1 MARVVEVRLPALR
14 QDLKLLPGPHDED
27 GAPRWLLHDGVRN
40 RYFTLAESAL
50 DLVRHWQGGVSA
62 ETMSSYL
69 MGLGLEYEIAEIQAF
84 SDFLIVNNL
93 VVARSE
99 SASDYFS
106 TQHRD
111 NKKSIWSKLLHNYLF
126 VRIPLIRPDPLLA
139 KIAPRLSWLFSA
151 QVHWIILLMG
161 LSGALL
167 VLRQWDSFAST
178 FLYFFSFEGMLL
190 YVLTLVVVKSAH
202 ELGHALVS
210 YRLGC
215 RVASMGVAFLVMFP
229 VLFTDTTDAW
239 KLRSRRDRL
248 RIVTAGVR
256 TELYLALI
264 ATFMWAILPDGA
276 LRSAVFFVATTS
288 WITSLLV
295 NISPFLRFDGY
306 YAFSDIV
313 GVENLQQ
320 RSFALG
326 KWSLRR
332 WLWGIQDPL
341 PEPLPKPRARL
352 MIVYAWC
359 TWIYRFFLFLGIALL
374 VYHFF
379 FKMLGI
385 LLFVVE
391 ILWFIVMPI
400 FNEFKVWKERSGDF
414 QFSPLRLL
422 WWSFPITMLILVIL
436 PLPIEVSIPGVIK
449 ADRSQHLFATE
460 PAQVV
465 SLSVQSGR
473 TVEEGDLLIELQSPG
488 LDNAMLQVQVEL
500 RLAKLKLIRQV
511 SSPEEK
517 ARQAINRER
526 IRQLQAQFDGLL
538 SRKKLLEIRAPFSGV
553 VSESEMLRPGQWVG
567 KEQLLLTLVDPDI
580 LRAEGFVSEQN
591 VNQLTADSQGVF
603 IGNSG
608 EEGSLPVTLE
618 QIDISAVSSLPYPE
632 LGSEAGGAIAVRLA
646 DKRLMPESAQ
656 YRVSFRLEEHPES
669 HRALLR
675 QPGMLVIEGERNS
688 WLWLQCQRLIAVV
701 VRESGF

>member
-1 MARVVEVRLPALR
+1 MVEVRLPALR

-27 GAPRWLLHDGVRN
+27 GAPRWLLYDGVRN
-40 RYFTLAESAL
+40 RYFTLAEPAL
-50 DLVRHWQGGVSA
+50 DLVRHWQGGVAAEEMSA
-62 ETMSSYL
+62 YL
-69 MGLGLEYEIAEIQAF
+69 TGLGLEYEIAEIQAF

-99 SASDYFS
+99 SASDFFA
-106 TQHRD
+106 TQQRD
-111 NKKSIWSKLLHNYLF
+111 NKKSIWNKLLHNYLF

-139 KIAPRLSWLFSA
+139 KIAPRLSWLFSTS
-151 QVHWIILLMG
+151 VHWLILLMG
-161 LSGALL
+161 LLGVLL

-229 VLFTDTTDAW
+229 VLYTDTTDAW

-264 ATFMWAILPDGA
+264 ATFMWGVLPDGA

-288 WITSLLV
+288 WVTSLLV

-306 YAFSDIV
+306 YAFSDLV
-313 GVENLQQ
+313 GIENLQQ
-320 RSFALG
+320 RSFAVG
-326 KWSLRR
+326 RWSLRR
-332 WLWGIQDPL
+332 WLWGVQDPL
-341 PEPLPKPRARL
+341 PEPLPRSRARL

-400 FNEFKVWKERSGDF
+400 VRELKVWQERWGDF
-414 QFSPLRLL
+414 RFTPLRLL
-422 WWSFPITMLILVIL
+422 WWSLPVTVLILAIM

-460 PAQVV
+460 PAQVI
-465 SLSVQSGR
+465 SRSVKPGDK
-473 TVEEGDLLIELQSPG
+473 VVVGDLLIKLKSPN
-488 LDNAMLQVQVEL
+488 LDNAIRKVQVEL
-500 RLAKLKLIRQV
+500 HLAELRLIRQA
-511 SSPEEK
+511 SSSEEK
-517 ARQAINRER
+517 ARQAVNRER
-526 IRQLQAQFDGLL
+526 IRQLQAQMDGLF
-538 SRKKLLEIRAPFSGV
+538 SRNELLEIRAPFSGV
-553 VSESEMLRPGQWVG
+553 VSESEMLRSGQWVG
-567 KEQLLLTLVDPDI
+567 KDQLLLTLVDPKA

-591 VNQLTADSQGVF
+591 VNQLALDSQGVF

-608 EEGSLPVTLE
+608 EGASLPVTLE
-618 QIDISAVSSLPYPE
+618 QIDVSAVSSLPYPE
-632 LGSEAGGAIAVRLA
+632 LGSEGGGAIAVRQA
-646 DKRLMPESAQ
+646 GKRLMPESAQ
-656 YRVSFRLEEHPES
+656 YRVSFRLDARPGSNHE
-669 HRALLR
+669 LLR
-675 QPGMLVIEGERNS
+675 QPGMFVVEGKRQS
-688 WLWLQCQRLIAVV
+688 WLWLQCQQLLAVA